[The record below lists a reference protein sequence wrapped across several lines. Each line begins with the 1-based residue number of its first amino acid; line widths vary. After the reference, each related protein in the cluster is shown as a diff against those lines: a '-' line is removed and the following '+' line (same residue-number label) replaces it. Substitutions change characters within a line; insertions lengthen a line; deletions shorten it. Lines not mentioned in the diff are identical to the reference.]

1 MRRRHSERS
10 TEDDSLGWTGTE
22 TEGTSLRLRNATG
35 CWQHQEVGG
44 DEEVRQD
51 PPLKPSE
58 GMWPCRCLGFRLVSL
73 ELWESKPCCFKPPS
87 LWSSLYGSPRKQI
100 RQFRKKEGAPCGPVK
115 LPKLFVLQFGAWL
128 PKSDSVSYR
137 PSFHVYI
144 SLSDWWTGI
153 VFLAAFR
160 IHSPSL
166 LHPNF
171 FWENYTFLDALSSP
185 IQGCIRTL
193 VSIRT
198 LALELHLKQILKI
211 ILYDCIGIKMIII

>member
-1 MRRRHSERS
+1 MRRRHSEVDR
-10 TEDDSLGWTGTE
+10 DDSLVRTETE
-22 TEGTSLRLRNATG
+22 TEGTNLRLRNATG

-58 GMWPCRCLGFRLVSL
+58 GMWPCQCLDFRLVPL
-73 ELWESKPCCFKPPS
+73 ELWESKSCCFKPPS

-100 RQFRKKEGAPCGPVK
+100 HQFRKKEGAPCGPVK
-115 LPKLFVLQFGAWL
+115 LPKLFALHFGARL

-144 SLSDWWTGI
+144 SLRLVDRHR
-153 VFLAAFR
+153 FLAAFR

-166 LHPNF
+166 LHPDF
-171 FWENYTFLDALSSP
+171 FWENYTFLDVSSSP

-198 LALELHLKQILKI
+198 PFKTNIKNYTLWLHWNQDDYNL
-211 ILYDCIGIKMIII
+211 G